1 MRVQTSSE
9 RPTVPVELPPLD
21 PRVIEG
27 IALFNRHEYFEAHEA
42 IESAWMEEFGSV
54 RGLYQGL
61 IQTAVALHHFCERNR
76 PGAVRLYHSSREYL
90 RPYGS
95 VCQGIRLDELAEE
108 MDRLFVPVVYG
119 MSFPDEA
126 LPIIRM
132 DEPPGGARG

>member
-42 IESAWMEEFGSV
+42 IESAWMEEFGPV

-61 IQTAVALHHFCERNR
+61 IQTAVALHHFCQRNR
-76 PGAVRLYHSSREYL
+76 PGAVRLYLSSRDYL

-95 VCQGIRLDELAEE
+95 VCHGIRLDELAEE
-108 MDRLFVPVVYG
+108 MDRLFVPVVCG
-119 MSFPDEA
+119 MSFPDAE